1 MVVYYVAIMVAEMEF
16 KCEKYQDDGEEEYC
30 NGIVEILATFTGF
43 MNIFSNI

>member
-1 MVVYYVAIMVAEMEF
+1 MVVYYVLILVAEMEF

-30 NGIVEILATFTGF
+30 HVVEILATVTGF